1 MTTMIYNIKMK
12 RLYKKILENNDSYD
26 DLLGMIVSGNKFKVW
41 FFTIGV
47 LAFTI
52 IIALL
57 VVRDIL

>member
-1 MTTMIYNIKMK
+1 MIYNIKMK

-41 FFTIGV
+41 SFTIGV

>member
-1 MTTMIYNIKMK
+1 MK

-41 FFTIGV
+41 SFTIGV

>member
-1 MTTMIYNIKMK
+1 MK